1 MSTSGGRKVALFAG
15 SVVVGLL
22 AAVVVADVARDDTE
36 ETILGT
42 GEADEVARRVP
53 FLSSEPAGA
62 LSGAVGLVG
71 ADAPDGDGV
80 RGWLAT
86 WGALLDD
93 PGNDDPAVDLQVD
106 DGRVFGV
113 EVGPVYTDPCI
124 DDPADEGCPD
134 RSEVDP
140 AVVEGEGSLGPNAAV
155 VHVFP
160 RSDAE
165 LVAECGF
172 EGLAPDELA
181 IAVATANP
189 GRLDVHVGAL
199 TYTDVA
205 AVGELNEFLEWQSTG
220 DVPRPPSSFVAH
232 CLAVPRPT
240 SSGATEVRVVAVDG
254 AGQIATA
261 ETTVVPSAP
270 GMPAV
275 TVTPIDGSMIRVDVP
290 LRDTGDAEVFVV
302 PAGPSPSDPP
312 ACPLEAPAP
321 GAGWRVGSSA
331 LVEDAATNAS
341 SPYVRQAPRLRRV
354 TVAVPEGE
362 PSLLCVDPIGIETSP
377 VELVVTPP
385 DARRLTLR
393 VAEVDAPDGIGDED
407 LTITGTF
414 AAMGWAPCAVVLTGV
429 PSGVLE
435 PGFEGL
441 LCTSGGDTG
450 AIAAAGGMLDLAVGV
465 GRAVHTVRIALSAT
479 PGGDQ
484 VEAYRLPIP
493 APGFEGVLCTD
504 DVEQPGC
511 VPPEGDAVLGSLTVT
526 ATWDEGPTGL
536 EAWTIVQAP

>member
-86 WGALLDD
+86 WGALPDD

-124 DDPADEGCPD
+124 DDPAGEGCPD

-140 AVVEGEGSLGPNAAV
+140 AVVEGDGSLGPNAAV

-189 GRLDVHVGAL
+189 GRLDVHVGAH

-205 AVGELNEFLEWQSTG
+205 AVGELNEFLEWRSTG

-275 TVTPIDGSMIRVDVP
+275 TVTPIDGSMVRVDVP
-290 LRDTGDAEVFVV
+290 LAT
-302 PAGPSPSDPP
+302 PATRRSSSCPQDSRHRTPRP
-312 ACPLEAPAP
+312 AR
-321 GAGWRVGSSA
+321 WR
-331 LVEDAATNAS
+331 
-341 SPYVRQAPRLRRV
+341 RLRRGR
-354 TVAVPEGE
+354 AGE
-362 PSLLCVDPIGIETSP
+362 SARRPSSR
-377 VELVVTPP
+377 TPP
-385 DARRLTLR
+385 PTPPRRTCARRP
-393 VAEVDAPDGIGDED
+393 ASDG
-407 LTITGTF
+407 
-414 AAMGWAPCAVVLTGV
+414 
-429 PSGVLE
+429 
-435 PGFEGL
+435 
-441 LCTSGGDTG
+441 
-450 AIAAAGGMLDLAVGV
+450 
-465 GRAVHTVRIALSAT
+465 
-479 PGGDQ
+479 
-484 VEAYRLPIP
+484 
-493 APGFEGVLCTD
+493 
-504 DVEQPGC
+504 
-511 VPPEGDAVLGSLTVT
+511 
-526 ATWDEGPTGL
+526 
-536 EAWTIVQAP
+536 